1 MWRGMGHS
9 GAQWRT
15 TDVGQGARIMFLG
28 EYQHS
33 LDPKGRVVLPA
44 KFREGLADGCVITK
58 GQERCLYVFPLDRWE
73 TEVARVNTLPR
84 TDARARKLARSFFAG
99 ANQQAP
105 DKQGRVQVPFNLR
118 TYADLTKDLTV
129 VGVADYVEIWDTATW
144 DRMSAEADEY
154 YADIEEALGEH
165 GI

>member
-1 MWRGMGHS
+1 MGHS

-15 TDVGQGARIMFLG
+15 TDVGQGAGIMFLG
-28 EYQHS
+28 EYQHN

-44 KFREGLADGCVITK
+44 KFRERLAGGCVITK

-73 TEVARVNTLPR
+73 TEVERVNTLPR

-99 ANQQAP
+99 ADLQTP
-105 DKQGRVQVPFNLR
+105 DKQGRVQVPGNLR

-144 DRMSAEADEY
+144 NRMSTEADEY